1 MIKTLASGLAWAI
14 AVSSTAAADFG
25 REGVLRQLQFSAD
38 GKHVLAQDNSHITV
52 LTVDPLRVLFRVQA
66 DQAVLGRFTPDSRE
80 IVFVR
85 SMPRVVEGQM
95 PPAQGT
101 PRVERWRLANCTRVA
116 STAIPVLMCGTAL
129 LGPDG
134 RTLACADLK
143 GRLHVVDV
151 QAGCEAFTKK
161 EFALGSEQLYL
172 WAADF
177 EFSPDGRFLI
187 VRPEVD
193 GVAVVWDAGEKQL
206 VKARGRIKL
215 LSKHMSREEISPYMR
230 AYGQRF
236 TFVGPDRVAIVRARW
251 PSRRAGWRCS
261 ADIVAFPSGDLVSTI
276 ELPNC
281 PTTRSFEAGRTQKP
295 FRLATDANFLIIN
308 YEVVVDRGV
317 ARANKA
323 LSTFYSNREKARI
336 DTCAVESKT
345 GRVIHSDSVALDVY
359 GNRYVNEGRPGE
371 VRLWEMGKGLLASIV
386 VSR

>member
-230 AYGQRF
+230 AY
-236 TFVGPDRVAIVRARW
+236 VNASLSWDRTASRLCGHDGHRGGRAGDVPPTLWHSRLAIWYRRSSYQTARPPVR
-251 PSRRAGWRCS
+251 SRRAGRKSRS
-261 ADIVAFPSGDLVSTI
+261 ASQR
-276 ELPNC
+276 
-281 PTTRSFEAGRTQKP
+281 TRIS
-295 FRLATDANFLIIN
+295 
-308 YEVVVDRGV
+308 
-317 ARANKA
+317 
-323 LSTFYSNREKARI
+323 
-336 DTCAVESKT
+336 
-345 GRVIHSDSVALDVY
+345 
-359 GNRYVNEGRPGE
+359 
-371 VRLWEMGKGLLASIV
+371 
-386 VSR
+386 